1 MVINNNNNNNHN
13 NKAHASFYS
22 KSNIKK
28 GIEDILILILNT
40 MMYAERQ
47 AYLQEEKNPN
57 NKANGY
63 RPVSVR
69 GEGGR
74 RLILAIPRD
83 RLIIFRPYLMSVLKS
98 EGPTVYALCDQL
110 YSRRFPARQIKKL
123 FEQIYTPK
131 YAPKTITTMIRIFK
145 KQLKNKLK

>member
-1 MVINNNNNNNHN
+1 MVKSNKN
-13 NKAHASFYS
+13 NKSNAIFYS
-22 KSNIKK
+22 KSSAKKEIK
-28 GIEDILILILNT
+28 DMLILILNT

-74 RLILAIPRD
+74 RLTLAIPRD
-83 RLIIFRPYLMSVLKS
+83 RSIIFRPYLIDVLKS
-98 EGPTVYALCDQL
+98 EGPSVYALCAQL
-110 YSRRFPARQIKKL
+110 YHSGFPARKIKKL
-123 FEQIYTPK
+123 FAQIYMPK
-131 YAPKTITTMIRIFK
+131 YTPKTITTMIRIFK

>member
-1 MVINNNNNNNHN
+1 M
-13 NKAHASFYS
+13 FYG
-22 KSNIKK
+22 KRNAKK
-28 GIEDILILILNT
+28 IAEDILIFILNT

-47 AYLQEEKNPN
+47 AYLQAAKTEN

-69 GEGGR
+69 AEEGR

-83 RLIIFRPYLMSVLKS
+83 RLMIFRPYLIKVLKS
-98 EGPTVYALCDQL
+98 EGDTVYPLCEQL
-110 YSRRFPARQIKKL
+110 YYCRFSAQKIKKL
-123 FEQIYTPK
+123 FEQVYTPR
-131 YAPKTITTMIRIFK
+131 YDPKTITAMIRIFK

>member
-1 MVINNNNNNNHN
+1 MVTN
-13 NKAHASFYS
+13 NKNDRSKAIFYS
-22 KSNIKK
+22 KSSAKK
-28 GIEDILILILNT
+28 EIEDILILILNT

-74 RLILAIPRD
+74 RLTLAIPRD
-83 RLIIFRPYLMSVLKS
+83 RLIIFRSYLIDVLKS

-110 YSRRFPARQIKKL
+110 YHSGFSARKLKKL
-123 FEQIYTPK
+123 FAQIYTHK

-145 KQLKNKLK
+145 KQLNNKLKQ